1 MKRFLSLGAG
11 VQSSAV
17 LLMSIRGEL
26 PKLDAA
32 LFADTGYEPPAVY
45 AWLKLLYQMAEDAGI
60 HTETVRWRNIR
71 LDALNNQVP
80 GNKTPGKSTWGS
92 MPFYVLQP
100 DGKKGMV
107 RRQCTERYKIRPL
120 ERKIRDLLGIKPRSR
135 GPKEVV
141 AEQWFGISIDEAQRM
156 RTSDKRWKI
165 YHYPLIDAEMTR
177 DDCKDWL
184 RKNGY
189 PDVPRSACVA
199 CPFRRND
206 EWRWLKDNDPNSFE
220 EACSFDEAVRH
231 MSGMRGECF
240 VHDSRKPLREVDLS
254 VNEVG
259 DGGWGNECSGGCGL

>member
-1 MKRFLSLGAG
+1 MKQFLSLGAG

-45 AWLKLLYQMAEDAGI
+45 TWLKFLCQAAEDAGI
-60 HTETVRWRNIR
+60 RIETVRWRNIR
-71 LDALNNQVP
+71 QDALDNQVP

-135 GPKEVV
+135 GPKEIV
-141 AEQWFGISIDEAQRM
+141 AEVPAAVQAVEARERTIIDLCNSGDFTLEQ
-156 RTSDKRWKI
+156 
-165 YHYPLIDAEMTR
+165 
-177 DDCKDWL
+177 
-184 RKNGY
+184 
-189 PDVPRSACVA
+189 
-199 CPFRRND
+199 
-206 EWRWLKDNDPNSFE
+206 LKSMFPS
-220 EACSFDEAVRH
+220 
-231 MSGMRGECF
+231 
-240 VHDSRKPLREVDLS
+240 
-254 VNEVG
+254 
-259 DGGWGNECSGGCGL
+259 